1 MTEGR
6 AESEKWW
13 TVCVP
18 CACSEPI
25 YRLFSICLTVMQLS
39 RQKLQETVLV
49 AILEMN
55 APSQIYCNAL
65 TNVDVT
71 NYQQMTF

>member
-1 MTEGR
+1 
-6 AESEKWW
+6 
-13 TVCVP
+13 
-18 CACSEPI
+18 
-25 YRLFSICLTVMQLS
+25 MQLS